1 MEKRRFT
8 RFPLRTRAKVL
19 VSSGDS
25 LIECETEN
33 LSLKGVFLQTESPLP
48 INQEVEIE
56 IWMPDEPTK
65 SKVKT
70 KATVVRHQDD
80 GMGLEFGAMEF
91 DAFFVLQDIISR
103 VSGSPDIAAREFF
116 NFVNNE

>member
-1 MEKRRFT
+1 MDKRRFT
-8 RFPLRTRAKVL
+8 RFPLRARAKVL
-19 VSSGDS
+19 VSSGGS
-25 LIECETEN
+25 LLECETEN
-33 LSLKGVFLQTESPLP
+33 LSLKGVFLQMESPLP
-48 INQEVEIE
+48 ISQEVEIE

-65 SKVKT
+65 AKVKT

-91 DAFFVLQDIISR
+91 DAFFALQDIISR

-116 NFVNNE
+116 NFVNSE

>member
-8 RFPLRTRAKVL
+8 RFPLKTRAKVL
-19 VSSGDS
+19 VSSGG
-25 LIECETEN
+25 LLLECDTEN

-48 INQEVEIE
+48 LNEEVQIE
-56 IWMPDEPTK
+56 IWMSDEPAT

-70 KATVVRHQDD
+70 KATVVRHQDN

-91 DAFFVLQDIISR
+91 DAFFALQDIISH